1 MKKLHKS
8 CLKYDKW
15 KSKNQPENKP
25 WINPE
30 LIKVPKIDWN
40 DIAAIDLNNI
50 VKIDESNINEAEV
63 EKNDDDED

>member
-1 MKKLHKS
+1 LHKS

-15 KSKNQPENKP
+15 KSKNHPENKP
-25 WINPE
+25 WVNPE

-40 DIAAIDLNNI
+40 DIGTIDLSTI
-50 VKIDESNINEAEV
+50 VKVDESNINETEA